1 MKRNLAVVVL
11 GLVGALQ
18 LLGLVTGSST
28 LRGLGQMSAASPLP
42 LVFSHFRGRE
52 TFAADFE
59 VRLER
64 TDGTMRTVAL
74 TPELYAKLDGPYN
87 RRNVY
92 GAVFAYGPALDRP
105 NERALVRDV
114 VHYGFCDPGPVAR
127 RFGEA
132 QVPAVVTLVARSKT
146 AGASKAR
153 AKIRVVCE
161 VHHAV

>member
-1 MKRNLAVVVL
+1 MKRKLAIFVL
-11 GLVGALQ
+11 AMVGGFQ
-18 LLGLVTGSST
+18 LLGLATGSST
-28 LRGLGQMSAASPLP
+28 LRGLGHLSAASPLP

-64 TDGTMRTVAL
+64 TDGTTRSVAI

-105 NERALVRDV
+105 DERALVRQI
-114 VHYGFCDPGPVAR
+114 VHHGFCDPGPVAR
-127 RFGEA
+127 RFGETQA
-132 QVPAVVTLVARSKT
+132 PAAVTLVVRSKS
-146 AGASKAR
+146 AGASKTPVR
-153 AKIRVVCE
+153 IRIVCE
-161 VHHAV
+161 VHHAA